1 MGKQP
6 SQRDTAAGRR
16 HLPALGCVLLVVG
29 ALAAGT
35 AHAFPVAINTSAH
48 SGKAATLAFD
58 LIDGDGI
65 ANTTVTISSF
75 STDGTLG
82 SASSVGGV
90 SGSLPGVVTLSDSAF
105 FNELLQA
112 ITLGSTVSWDLSIAT
127 SAANANPPDAF
138 SFFLLEADGV
148 TPLFK
153 TTDPTGADALLVI
166 DIGVDAAGNSVP
178 HIFEPVLA
186 SGPGALALLAV
197 LLPIAVFRSRH
208 QRS

>member
-1 MGKQP
+1 MGKK
-6 SQRDTAAGRR
+6 
-16 HLPALGCVLLVVG
+16 LGCALLVFW

-35 AHAFPVAINTSAH
+35 AHAFPVTIDTSAH
-48 SGKAATLAFD
+48 AGQAATLAFD
-58 LIDGDGI
+58 LIDGDLA

-82 SASSVGGV
+82 SASSAGDV

-112 ITLGSTVSWDLSIAT
+112 ITLGSTVSWDLTIAT
-127 SAANANPPDAF
+127 SATNANPPDAF
-138 SFFLLEADGV
+138 SFFLLEADGM

-153 TTDPTGADALLVI
+153 TTDPTGANALVVI
-166 DIGVDAAGNSVP
+166 DIGVDAEGNSIP
-178 HIFEPVLA
+178 HVFEPVPA

-208 QRS
+208 QTS